1 MRDPCRPT
9 IVTSATAFSG
19 EIEMLR
25 IVLIVAA
32 MIMSSL
38 PSYSQTCNGEAR
50 ATCEANGGNWNSGN
64 CSCN

>member
-1 MRDPCRPT
+1 
-9 IVTSATAFSG
+9 
-19 EIEMLR
+19 MLR
-25 IVLIVAA
+25 IVLIVAS
-32 MIMSSL
+32 MIVSSL